1 MNLLRSAIMKI
12 VIIAVLA
19 ILFVV
24 ISACGNKEKRHNINL
39 LSNLKMLSKK
49 QKELQCHG

>member
-1 MNLLRSAIMKI
+1 MKKI

-39 LSNLKMLSKK
+39 LSNLKMLSKNK
-49 QKELQCHG
+49 KNYNMSWIIYI

>member
-1 MNLLRSAIMKI
+1 MKKI

-19 ILFVV
+19 ILLVV

-39 LSNLKMLSKK
+39 LSNLKMLSKNK
-49 QKELQCHG
+49 RITTCHG